1 MKRFLAVVFAVFIL
15 VTAVHAEEV
24 ISDGESSPLPEAVD
38 SVVDSVSDLVNSAT
52 SEAAPGESV
61 PQVSS
66 GGNTIY
72 VLTSPSDNTLSAEKE
87 VVSDAGIDSADPV
100 LTDITMLAGL
110 APVTPSDT
118 TGFKAVLLGL
128 LGNYD
133 PPIVQYEYT
142 TSNNYKQY
150 VNEIQPDYV
159 WLCSCGLL
167 ALMIFCL
174 FKLGGALLRG

>member
-1 MKRFLAVVFAVFIL
+1 MKRFLAIFCAVFVL

-24 ISDGESSPLPEAVD
+24 VPDDTASPLPETVD
-38 SVVDSVSDLVNSAT
+38 SVVDSVSDLVDTAT
-52 SEAAPGESV
+52 SQASSGESV
-61 PQVSS
+61 PQVSP

-72 VLTSPSDNTLSAEKE
+72 VLNQPSETSESEVASDVGTS
-87 VVSDAGIDSADPV
+87 SADPV
-100 LTDITMLAGL
+100 LTDVTMFTGL
-110 APVTPSDT
+110 APVTPDDS

-133 PPIVQYEYT
+133 PPVVQFEYT
-142 TSNNYKQY
+142 TSNNYRQY

>member
-1 MKRFLAVVFAVFIL
+1 MKRFLAIFCAVFLL

-24 ISDGESSPLPEAVD
+24 LPDDEAAPLPEAVD
-38 SVVDSVSDLVNSAT
+38 SVVDSVSDLVNTAT
-52 SEAAPGESV
+52 SEAAPGES
-61 PQVSS
+61 PAEVSP

-72 VLTSPSDNTLSAEKE
+72 VLNQPSEISESE
-87 VVSDAGIDSADPV
+87 VASDAGIASSDPV
-100 LTDITMLAGL
+100 LTDVTMLTGL
-110 APVTPSDT
+110 APVTPSDA

-128 LGNYD
+128 LGTYD
-133 PPIVQYEYT
+133 PPVVQFEYT
-142 TSNNYKQY
+142 TNNNYKQY

>member
-1 MKRFLAVVFAVFIL
+1 MKRFLAIVCAVFVL

-24 ISDGESSPLPEAVD
+24 VPDDTASPLPEKVD
-38 SVVDSVSDLVNSAT
+38 SVVASVSDLVDTAT
-52 SEAAPGESV
+52 SQASSGESV
-61 PQVSS
+61 SQVSS

-72 VLTSPSDNTLSAEKE
+72 VLNQPSETSESEVASD
-87 VVSDAGIDSADPV
+87 VGISSADPV
-100 LTDITMLAGL
+100 LTDVTMLTGL
-110 APVTPSDT
+110 APVTPGDS

-133 PPIVQYEYT
+133 PPVVQFEYT

-150 VNEIQPDYV
+150 VNEIQPDFV

>member
-1 MKRFLAVVFAVFIL
+1 MKRFFAIVCAVFVL

-24 ISDGESSPLPEAVD
+24 VPDDSISALPEAVD
-38 SVVDSVSDLVNSAT
+38 SVVDSVSDLVDTAT
-52 SEAAPGESV
+52 SQTAPGES
-61 PQVSS
+61 PSEVSP

-72 VLTSPSDNTLSAEKE
+72 VLNQPSEISESE
-87 VVSDAGIDSADPV
+87 VASDAGTTSSDPV
-100 LTDITMLAGL
+100 LTDVTMLTGL
-110 APVTPSDT
+110 VPVTPSDA

-133 PPIVQYEYT
+133 PPVVQFEYT
-142 TSNNYKQY
+142 TNNNYKQY

-167 ALMIFCL
+167 ALMIFCI